1 MATLIAIPN
10 PQAGALTIITID
22 GPAASG
28 KTSVSRALAQRHGWD
43 WVSTGAFYRGLAHV
57 ALQEGVD
64 LNNEEALAQLC
75 KSDVWSVQMAEH
87 QTLVLYKGQDV
98 TNDIFKEETGTAASR
113 VSQYP
118 SVRQNLLE
126 AQRAC
131 ASGRTHLIAEG
142 RDCGTVV
149 FPQAELKI
157 FLTAHQES
165 RATRRAQEQ
174 GRDADQIKKEQAAR
188 DKMDSSRATAPM
200 AIPAD
205 AVVVD
210 TSQMNLD
217 QVVDHID
224 RLIGKEIL

>member
-1 MATLIAIPN
+1 MI
-10 PQAGALTIITID
+10 IITID

-43 WVSTGAFYRGLAHV
+43 WVSTGAFYRGLAYV
-57 ALQEGVD
+57 ALREGVD
-64 LNNEEALAQLC
+64 LNSEQALADLC
-75 KSDVWSVQMAEH
+75 LSDVWSVEMAEH
-87 QTLVLYKGQDV
+87 QTLVLYKGEDV
-98 TNDIFKEETGTAASR
+98 TAEIFREETGTAASR

-118 SVRQNLLE
+118 KVRENLLN

-131 ASGRTHLIAEG
+131 AVGRTHLIAEG

-149 FPQAELKI
+149 FPQAQLKI
-157 FLTAHQES
+157 FLTAHQQS

-174 GRDADQIKKEQAAR
+174 GLNAEQIIKEQAAR

-200 AIPAD
+200 AAAAD

-217 QVVDHID
+217 QVVDYID
-224 RLIGKEIL
+224 QLIGKELEV